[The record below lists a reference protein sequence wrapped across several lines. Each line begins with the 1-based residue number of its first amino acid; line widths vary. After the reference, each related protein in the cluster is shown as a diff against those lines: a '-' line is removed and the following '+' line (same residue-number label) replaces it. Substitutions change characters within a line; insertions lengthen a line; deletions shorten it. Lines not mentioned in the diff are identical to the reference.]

1 MSHTK
6 KNKEKLIARARRIRG
21 QVEALERALVEE
33 QECADILR
41 LITSARGAMNGL
53 MVELLEEQLRFHV
66 LDPDQKLS
74 SEQLAA
80 AEGLIET
87 IRSYVT

>member
-1 MSHTK
+1 MSHTQ

-21 QVEALERALVEE
+21 QIEALERALVEE
-33 QECADILR
+33 QDCDDILR
-41 LITSARGAMNGL
+41 LITSARGAMNGI

-66 LDPDQKLS
+66 LDPAQKLS
-74 SEQLAA
+74 SEQAA
-80 AEGLIET
+80 AADGLIQT

>member
-1 MSHTK
+1 MSHTQ

-21 QVEALERALVEE
+21 QIEALERALDEE

-41 LITSARGAMNGL
+41 LITSARGAMNGI
-53 MVELLEEQLRFHV
+53 MIELLEDQLRFHV
-66 LDPDQKLS
+66 LDPRKPLS
-74 SEQLAA
+74 AEQEAA
-80 AEGLIET
+80 ADGLIET